1 MMQPRIRLILL
12 ISLSFSFLTASKGN
26 EESSA
31 QVPPPECAVAVPEAI
46 RTCIGDM
53 NVAARACYADHD
65 TACAADDPAFAQALS
80 LLADAVEESCSDG
93 ELFSLTKLDL
103 LGRLEYA
110 CQSNADA
117 IAWRTFGGPQGAV
130 WSNAPT
136 GPCSGGSTVH
146 AENQACLLAAHET
159 VSGYV
164 DDTLRAMNE
173 CLAGESCDAGS
184 VEAQAEASAAAAA
197 NTIAGQ
203 CPTLGDLIAVGP
215 EIYVDRASD
224 QMDCILATVHADVAP
239 FEPQCGPSN
248 VDHQV
253 TRGEWTQLVLDG
265 QKWGT
270 LCGDGT
276 DFAMWIRPA
285 PEGEPLD
292 RVIIGLQG
300 GGVCLFED
308 DCRARLDGH
317 LFNAMDDEPFGAGGL
332 VDTTNENN
340 PFKDWTIVY
349 LPYCNQDVF
358 AGGGVIEQFSDFT
371 VARYGAVNMRAG
383 VRVVRDILWKMMD
396 QEGGKGYRPDELI
409 ALLGG
414 WSAGG
419 YGTMYNY
426 HFMLDDLLW
435 QRTSAFPDGG
445 CGLDNGE
452 LLGVR
457 ILGFTKIPEW
467 GALPNLPPYC
477 FSGDCAVGPDN
488 YAAYAPR
495 LKQVPEQQ
503 YLILSN
509 QKDRTQQGDAFF
521 SDEAVWI
528 DAIRKA
534 YCDTKDLN
542 GIQWYL
548 GSDSENSV
556 HTISMRDEFYYG
568 EVAGERLVDWFWR
581 AVTDPD
587 SVTDRAE
594 EGNFTTDIPG
604 SHPFPCALP

>member
-1 MMQPRIRLILL
+1 MIHSKLKLALL
-12 ISLSFSFLTASKGN
+12 IALPFCFLAACDGDDDDPN
-26 EESSA
+26 EVIP
-31 QVPPPECAVAVPEAI
+31 QECADAVPEALRICI
-46 RTCIGDM
+46 REL
-53 NVAARACYADHD
+53 NHAARACYADRGA
-65 TACAADDPAFAQALS
+65 ACASDDADFAQVLS
-80 LLADAVEESCSDG
+80 RMTNAVEQSCDDG
-93 ELFSLTKLDL
+93 ELFSLSKDDL
-103 LGRLEYA
+103 VGRLHYA

-130 WSNAPT
+130 WSDPPA
-136 GPCSGGSTVH
+136 GACSGGSTTD
-146 AENQACLLAAHET
+146 AEQRACLLAAHET

-164 DDTLRAMNE
+164 DDTLRAMNK
-173 CLAGESCDAGS
+173 CLSGESCDADS
-184 VEAQAEASAAAAA
+184 VEAQVQARAAAAA
-197 NTIAGQ
+197 NAIANECSALSQ
-203 CPTLGDLIAVGP
+203 LIAVSP
-215 EIYVDRASD
+215 EIYMDRASD
-224 QMDCILATVHADVAP
+224 QVDCILPTAHPDVAP
-239 FEPQCGPSN
+239 IEPLCGPSN

-253 TRGEWTQLVLDG
+253 PRGEWTQLVLDG
-265 QKWGT
+265 EKWDT
-270 LCGDGT
+270 LCGDGSE
-276 DFAMWIRPA
+276 FAMWIRLA

-292 RVIIGLQG
+292 RVIVGLQG

-308 DCRARLDGH
+308 DCRAKLDGH

-332 VDTTNENN
+332 VDTTNVNN

-358 AGGGVIEQFSDFT
+358 AGGGVVEHFSDFS
-371 VARYGAVNMRAG
+371 VARYGALNLRAG

-396 QEGGKGYRPDELI
+396 EEGGRGYRPDELI
-409 ALLGG
+409 ALFGG

-426 HFMLDDLLW
+426 HWMLDDLLW
-435 QRTSAFPDGG
+435 QRTAAFPDAGG
-445 CGLDNGE
+445 GLDNKE

-457 ILGFTKIPEW
+457 ALGFTKIPVW

-477 FSGDCAVGPDN
+477 FSGNCAVGPDN
-488 YAAYAPR
+488 YMAFAPR

-528 DAIRKA
+528 DTIRGA

-581 AVTDPD
+581 AATDPD

-604 SHPFPCALP
+604 SHPFPCDLP